1 METNP
6 ALSTVILAGPVTNA
20 LAATALTLAMSALF
34 PKEAHGRAL
43 LALGC
48 LAALSMPLCDL
59 IPFYAAQIH
68 NGALAESLVGVTV
81 FYFIFTPGSLVLIP
95 ILLWI
100 GSIKSVNKGVIASF
114 PGIVINWLG
123 MTWMHGFLLSD

>member
-1 METNP
+1 MESNP
-6 ALSTVILAGPVTNA
+6 TLSAVILAGPLTNA

-34 PKEAHGRAL
+34 AKEAHARRL